1 MAKTSASKPAGR
13 APKSSAGGGSKRGGK
28 RRTAVQRRAIVDN
41 FATAFTESRGKVDPR
56 LKLGF

>member
-13 APKSSAGGGSKRGGK
+13 ASKSSTGGHSQRGEV
-28 RRTAVQRRAIVDN
+28 RRAAVQRRAIEDN
-41 FATAFTESRGKVDPR
+41 FAKAFTESRGKVDPR